1 MPGDAGTSFHGCYE
15 PCCCPWLNSPRVT
28 WRQQE
33 VGLKEEKSKE
43 QQRAAEVIRSHEEM
57 SPKREGQ
64 PLKEGGMAAEMEDAG
79 AALLGG
85 RMLSPIA
92 S

>member
-1 MPGDAGTSFHGCYE
+1 MLLPMVKQSQSNMAAAGSR
-15 PCCCPWLNSPRVT
+15 L
-28 WRQQE
+28 
-33 VGLKEEKSKE
+33 EEKSKE
-43 QQRAAEVIRSHEEM
+43 QRRAAEVIRSHEEM